1 MADRSL
7 ELTREEY
14 LVLIELLNKQG
25 DQGRSFLKRTLPS
38 GEEVFADLL
47 PLIWKV
53 IQVGERNGWVVV
65 PSNCPLTH

>member
-1 MADRSL
+1 MPSASL
-7 ELTREEY
+7 TLTRAEY

-38 GEEVFADLL
+38 GEEVIVDLL

-53 IQVGERNGWVVV
+53 VQVGERNGWSIV
-65 PSNCPLTH
+65 PCRV